1 MYRRPAVE
9 AGNRPVFTRRQYLA
23 LAPMAALA
31 ACGGRHATGFPGF
44 AVISLAGD
52 SSVAIVNLNTFQ
64 LTGRKEFRTAPGIV
78 STSGDTAYV
87 LTPADGTVH
96 AVNPSDRKSS
106 GISARFS
113 SELDFLRL
121 TAEQN
126 PRLVTA
132 SSANRELVVA
142 GLADL
147 RPQRRVHLQA
157 PAAGLDIGTHAVSR
171 NTYAAVSGGK
181 SGMVELI
188 NLETGKNSK
197 CELEGELGELRFRRD
212 GKLLFVANYGRRS
225 LVVLDTESLQTVCE
239 LSLPMQP
246 QNLAF
251 GARDGQLFV
260 SGPGMDAISIIYV
273 YNTVEVDQTV
283 LAAREPGPMAC
294 SENPRYLFV
303 ASRSGPE
310 VTILNIDSRKIAAL
324 TLTGSNPSRIMITP
338 DQQYALVLDKGSGDL
353 AVIRIPEILNS
364 RNRRGASSLPS
375 GILTLRGIPLFA
387 MIPVGAQ
394 PADIGIATQTA

>member
-96 AVNPSDRKSS
+96 AVNPGDRKSS

-147 RPQRRVHLQA
+147 RPQRRVHLQT